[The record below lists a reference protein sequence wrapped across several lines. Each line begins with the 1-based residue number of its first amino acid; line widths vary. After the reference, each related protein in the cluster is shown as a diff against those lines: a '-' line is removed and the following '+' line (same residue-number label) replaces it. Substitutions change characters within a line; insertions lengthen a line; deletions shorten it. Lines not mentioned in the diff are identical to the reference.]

1 MSVTS
6 HQALSI
12 AIIIYFSP
20 AFFVAVWVCRCHGFG
35 KQLGWLYMTLLCL
48 ARVVGSAL
56 QIASEI
62 NHDSSL
68 HTAANVIA
76 SVGIMALLLGML
88 EIIDQFEST
97 LQFKPV
103 HKRAWTFLHIA
114 QYAAFILYAVG
125 MGMGRTD
132 LNRAASIIVVVVFAV
147 QVAICVVLF
156 RHKRELPG
164 DNRLLLVAITSIPFL
179 AVRAAYGLSTMFVA
193 SDSAFITGLTNVL
206 VSAFL
211 QYLMEFI
218 VSTLFLY
225 AGVAFLPPKQVE
237 SNESGI
243 ILIDDNEIGGNYT
256 ELPPSR

>member
-1 MSVTS
+1 
-6 HQALSI
+6 
-12 AIIIYFSP
+12 
-20 AFFVAVWVCRCHGFG
+20 
-35 KQLGWLYMTLLCL
+35 
-48 ARVVGSAL
+48 
-56 QIASEI
+56 
-62 NHDSSL
+62 
-68 HTAANVIA
+68 
-76 SVGIMALLLGML
+76 
-88 EIIDQFEST
+88 
-97 LQFKPV
+97 
-103 HKRAWTFLHIA
+103 
-114 QYAAFILYAVG
+114 

-156 RHKRELPG
+156 RHKRELPS

-218 VSTLFLY
+218 VATLFLY
-225 AGVAFLPPKQVE
+225 AGVAFLHPKQVE